1 MANAKIVV
9 VGPGEYGLIR
19 DLYNEIFQPAVDV
32 AFFEARMGKRNALVL
47 VAELDGKPAG
57 FLCGYE
63 LRPSTFY
70 SWLCGVLPAARRL
83 GVATQLIEAESAWAG
98 EQGYEMVRLEC
109 YNRHRPMLLLAIK
122 LEYDI
127 VGIRWDS
134 RTGNNL
140 VVFEKFVSGDGG

>member
-1 MANAKIVV
+1 MANAKISV
-9 VGPGEYGLIR
+9 VGPGEYRLIR

-32 AFFEARMGKRNALVL
+32 QFFEVRLRNRNALVL
-47 VAELDGKPAG
+47 VAELDGRPAG

-70 SWLCGVLPAARRL
+70 SWLCGVLPDARRL
-83 GVATQLIEAESAWAG
+83 SVATQLLDAECAWAAG
-98 EQGYEMVRLEC
+98 QKYEMIRLEC

-122 LEYDI
+122 HGFDI

-134 RTGNNL
+134 RTANNL
-140 VVFEKFVSGDGG
+140 VVFEKFVSGDSE